1 MTSLVFASVSF
12 LVIMMSLLIF
22 LLEFEKMEDKFPKS
36 LIVVLWF
43 IAAGLFLNAALPF
56 LGAPA
61 VAQSGVTK
69 VAICD
74 EYGSVCAEIWGN
86 YGTDLGLKT
95 Y

>member
-1 MTSLVFASVSF
+1 LV
-12 LVIMMSLLIF
+12 
-22 LLEFEKMEDKFPKS
+22 
-36 LIVVLWF
+36 

-56 LGAPA
+56 LGTPA
-61 VAQSGVTK
+61 IAQSGVTK